1 MICQDLQTYILYTHT
16 HIDIDIDIYA
26 LISLYFSG
34 KYRTAM
40 HLNPRLKEAED
51 ARTTCVSIENLECSD
66 QLRGALLQHADA
78 MTEVY
83 RNLNK
88 MVADGVNEESQYAA
102 LFGQAQSFSSWYKA
116 RKKVA
121 NSMKSAAAANSS

>member
-1 MICQDLQTYILYTHT
+1 MYIFFCR
-16 HIDIDIDIYA
+16 DN
-26 LISLYFSG
+26 G
-34 KYRTAM
+34 
-40 HLNPRLKEAED
+40 LNPRLKEAED
-51 ARTTCVSIENLECSD
+51 ARTTCVSIENLECSE

-88 MVADGVNEESQYAA
+88 MVNEGVNDESQYVG
-102 LFGQAQSFSSWYKA
+102 LFAQAQNFSSWYKA

-121 NSMKSAAAANSS
+121 NSMKSAASTAS

>member
-1 MICQDLQTYILYTHT
+1 MILD
-16 HIDIDIDIYA
+16 
-26 LISLYFSG
+26 
-34 KYRTAM
+34 
-40 HLNPRLKEAED
+40 PRLKEAEG
-51 ARTTCVSIENLECSD
+51 ARTTCVSIENLECSG

-88 MVADGVNEESQYAA
+88 MVADGVNDENQYAP
-102 LFGQAQSFSSWYKA
+102 LFEKAQGFSAWYKA

-121 NSMKSAAAANSS
+121 NSMKSAAASGSN